1 MESLTPA
8 IMLQSIEQVGTTI
21 LVAAAFVV
29 TMEVALYFVL
39 KKWLRY
45 RYALPMMLLATTA
58 VGLLILVVY
67 PLIYNIAIAFSNMS
81 LTRFSPERGMEY
93 GLEHAWSNIRT
104 VFTRPVLQSQHFFPV
119 FGRTV
124 LWTAIQVTAH
134 VSIGLW
140 IAMMLNRQM
149 RFRGLYRAILL
160 LPWAIPQVVAVL
172 AWRGE
177 FNFTYGYI
185 NNVLVT
191 LGIERISWMSSNF
204 WNFVAFN
211 IVNIWLGVPFMS
223 MVLLGALQSVDPTF
237 YESAEIDGANWGQRF
252 RSVTLP
258 MIRPIMTPAVIL
270 GVIWT
275 FNNFNVPYFINA
287 QSLETSDILVTALFR
302 AAFEYNRYGFA
313 AMFSIVIFFILLAF
327 TIVYM
332 RLTEFRPSVKQ
343 DNAMPHTAGE

>member
-1 MESLTPA
+1 MGSLTPA
-8 IMLQSIEQVGTTI
+8 IIWQSIEQVGSTI
-21 LVAAAFVV
+21 IAIALLVGA
-29 TMEVALYFVL
+29 MEVVLYYVL

-45 RYALPMMLLATTA
+45 RYALPAMLLATTA
-58 VGLLILVVY
+58 VGLLLLVVY
-67 PLIYNIAIAFSNMS
+67 PFVYNFTIAFSNMS
-81 LTRFSPERGMEY
+81 LTRFSPERGMER
-93 GLEHAWSNIRT
+93 GIEHALNNLRT
-104 VFTRPVLQSQHFFPV
+104 VFTRPVLQSQHFAPV
-119 FGRTV
+119 FLRTV
-124 LWTAIQVTAH
+124 LWTTIQVTAH
-134 VSIGLW
+134 VTIGLW
-140 IAMMLNRQM
+140 IAMMLNRRM
-149 RFRGLYRAILL
+149 RLRGLYRAILL

-185 NNVLVT
+185 NNVLVM
-191 LGIERISWMSSNF
+191 LGLDRISWMSSPL

-223 MVLLGALQSVDPTF
+223 MVLLGALQSVDPTY
-237 YESAEIDGANWGQRF
+237 YESAEIDGASWVQRF
-252 RSVTLP
+252 RNVTLP
-258 MIRPIMTPAVIL
+258 MIRPIMTPAVVL

-313 AMFSIVIFFILLAF
+313 AMFSIVIFLILLGF

-332 RLTEFRPSVKQ
+332 RLTEFRPSVQ
-343 DNAMPHTAGE
+343 SANAMPHTAGE

>member
-1 MESLTPA
+1 
-8 IMLQSIEQVGTTI
+8 MLG
-21 LVAAAFVV
+21 FD
-29 TMEVALYFVL
+29 
-39 KKWLRY
+39 
-45 RYALPMMLLATTA
+45 
-58 VGLLILVVY
+58 
-67 PLIYNIAIAFSNMS
+67 
-81 LTRFSPERGMEY
+81 
-93 GLEHAWSNIRT
+93 
-104 VFTRPVLQSQHFFPV
+104 
-119 FGRTV
+119 
-124 LWTAIQVTAH
+124 
-134 VSIGLW
+134 
-140 IAMMLNRQM
+140 
-149 RFRGLYRAILL
+149 
-160 LPWAIPQVVAVL
+160 
-172 AWRGE
+172 
-177 FNFTYGYI
+177 
-185 NNVLVT
+185 
-191 LGIERISWMSSNF
+191 RISWMSSSF

-252 RSVTLP
+252 INVTMP

-287 QSLETSDILVTALFR
+287 QALETSDILVTALFR

-332 RLTEFRPSVKQ
+332 RFTEFRPSVKQ